1 MLRKIARDKWKHF
14 FVGIGM
20 GIFLQAFFLYALD
33 ISMTFAFIWSLVLSI
48 VISFG
53 FEFYS
58 LITGHGHYE
67 VMDAVAGIAG
77 ALVGLGIFFVIY
89 GFIG

>member
-1 MLRKIARDKWKHF
+1 MLRKIAPDKWKHF

-20 GIFLQAFFLYALD
+20 GIFLQAFFLYAFNLQM
-33 ISMTFAFIWSLVLSI
+33 ISAFIWSLVFSA

-58 LITGHGHYE
+58 LVSGHGHYE
-67 VMDAVAGIAG
+67 LMDAVAGIAG
-77 ALVGLGIFFVIY
+77 ALLGLGIFFALH
-89 GFIG
+89 G

>member
-1 MLRKIARDKWKHF
+1 MLRRIAPDKWKHF

-20 GIFLQAFFLYALD
+20 GIFLQAFFLYAFGL
-33 ISMTFAFIWSLVLSI
+33 SMVSALIWSLLLSV

-58 LITGHGHYE
+58 LVTGHGHYE
-67 VMDAVAGIAG
+67 VMDAFAGIAG
-77 ALVGLGIFFVIY
+77 ALVGMGIVFGIH
-89 GFIG
+89 G